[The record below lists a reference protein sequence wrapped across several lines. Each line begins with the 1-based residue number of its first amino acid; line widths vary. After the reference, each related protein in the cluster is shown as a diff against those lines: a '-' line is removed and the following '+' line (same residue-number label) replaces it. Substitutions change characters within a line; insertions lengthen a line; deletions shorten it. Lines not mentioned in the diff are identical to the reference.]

1 MIITEFDEFID
12 VCCDVSDMNELE
24 IATVLRDDLQAEGHL
39 ITEDPP
45 QRVGNPGNGTIFR
58 FRKME

>member
-1 MIITEFDEFID
+1 MRITEFDKFID
-12 VCCDVSDMNELE
+12 VCCDIRDMNEFE
-24 IATVLRDDLQAEGHL
+24 IEAILRNDLQTEGHH

-58 FRKME
+58 FSKME